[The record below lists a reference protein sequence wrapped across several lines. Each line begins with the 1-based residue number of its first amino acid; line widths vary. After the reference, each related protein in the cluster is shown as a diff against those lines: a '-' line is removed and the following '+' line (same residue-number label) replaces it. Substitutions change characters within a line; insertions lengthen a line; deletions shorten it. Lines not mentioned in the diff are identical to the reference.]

1 MYVWYVC
8 LCEVWCVCMVC
19 VSLMCICVYEA
30 CKSVQVRTSMEFGFS
45 KSFLEIS
52 MNWSQISADS
62 SLSFFTMNS
71 SSAVAS
77 SRHLRANCT
86 RSPSTTTWK
95 GPTTTPA
102 GKEDSMADFSRRK
115 RSISAFT
122 WAVVFSSE
130 VNVLHA
136 TTSMVASVTQ
146 WKGMGE
152 HSYSNTCD
160 TG

>member
-1 MYVWYVC
+1 MHVHEQIRGLRCAFTYKYAS
-8 LCEVWCVCMVC
+8 VC
-19 VSLMCICVYEA
+19 VH
-30 CKSVQVRTSMEFGFS
+30 TSMEFGFS

-52 MNWSQISADS
+52 MNCSQISADS

-71 SSAVAS
+71 SRAVAS
-77 SRHLRANCT
+77 SRHLRASCT

-102 GKEDSMADFSRRK
+102 GKKDSMEDFSRKK

-130 VNVLHA
+130 VNDLHA
-136 TTSMVASVTQ
+136 LVSVRASMMQSAHVRHALGGS
-146 WKGMGE
+146 G
-152 HSYSNTCD
+152 
-160 TG
+160 